1 MSSTSELNRAAA
13 SPNGAVGGGRLLLT
27 DARIGL
33 LLLNEARYRTMEQA
47 FGLTKQQVNLATAV
61 GALGV
66 AAALQARWRRFM
78 EGPLLPPRSDIALA
92 VTTFRESVYVIV
104 GPSAADIP
112 LVGTLI
118 AIGVAGSVAGPIV
131 RRGLHNVRVSSQR
144 ASQRAHAGF
153 NHRYGHVVGHGR
165 RHLKR
170 VRSARSGAPP
180 VEATNASP

>member
-1 MSSTSELNRAAA
+1 MSSTSELSRAAG

-78 EGPLLPPRSDIALA
+78 EGPLLPPRSDIALG
-92 VTTFRESVYVIV
+92 VTTFRESVYAIV
-104 GPSAADIP
+104 GPSASDIP

-131 RRGLHNVRVSSQR
+131 RRGLHSARVSWHR
-144 ASQRAHAGF
+144 ASQQVHAGF

-165 RHLKR
+165 RHLATAK
-170 VRSARSGAPP
+170 SALGSSPS
-180 VEATNASP
+180 ATKA